1 MVKELIVFD
10 LDGTLVDTLPDIAAA
25 MNRVL
30 RNHGYSVHRTQRY
43 AAFVG
48 RGLSRTLCSAVQCS
62 LEESSGG
69 GAKGSVSDARF
80 RSMFSELL
88 EYYTR
93 SPARDSAVYPGMG
106 ALVDDLRSQG
116 ASLGVF
122 TNKSQPIAAA
132 VIDALFDRGSFDFV
146 IGSQEGSQEGGREA
160 VPLKPDPS
168 ALLNHPKLQKI
179 EKSSI
184 LMIGDS
190 EVDAEAA
197 RRAGIDFAGASWG
210 YRGEAALHGAGARA
224 VFQSP
229 EHLHRHVNQQLNQWR

>member
-1 MVKELIVFD
+1 
-10 LDGTLVDTLPDIAAA
+10 
-25 MNRVL
+25 
-30 RNHGYSVHRTQRY
+30 
-43 AAFVG
+43 
-48 RGLSRTLCSAVQCS
+48 
-62 LEESSGG
+62 
-69 GAKGSVSDARF
+69 
-80 RSMFSELL
+80 MFSELL

-106 ALVDDLRSQG
+106 ALVDDLRSRG

-146 IGSQEGSQEGGREA
+146 IGSQEGGREA

-179 EKSSI
+179 AKSSI

-197 RRAGIDFAGASWG
+197 RRAGIDFAGVSWG